1 MSAHILLVEDDTFLR
16 EGLIEL
22 LTNESYKI
30 TAAENANKAK
40 TYLNMTDFDLVV
52 LDVRLPDGSG
62 LDICREIRTDGKT
75 MPVLFLTVC
84 DDENEI
90 VTGLDSGADDYVTKP
105 FGIKVLLSRIRA
117 LLCRN
122 PSSIYESDGLYV
134 DMNKMIVK
142 KNGETVFLTPTEFQI
157 ISTLIR
163 NAGIVVTRGSLLSAI
178 WDCDGNFI
186 DDNTLSVHISR
197 LREKIGTS
205 KLSTIRGVGYRW
217 EDKQ

>member
-1 MSAHILLVEDDTFLR
+1 MSANILLVEDDTFLR
-16 EGLIEL
+16 EGLVEL

-40 TYLNMTDFDLVV
+40 TYLNMTDFDLVI

-62 LDICREIRTDGKT
+62 LDICREIRADGKIV
-75 MPVLFLTVC
+75 PVLFLTAC

-90 VTGLDSGADDYVTKP
+90 VAGLDSGADDYVTKP

-117 LLCRN
+117 LLRRN
-122 PSSIYESDGLYV
+122 PSSIYEADGLYV

-157 ISTLIR
+157 LSTLIR
-163 NAGIVVTRGSLLSAI
+163 NAGIVVTRGNLLSAI

-197 LREKIGTS
+197 LREKISTS

>member
-16 EGLIEL
+16 EGLVEL

-62 LDICREIRTDGKT
+62 LDICRKIRADGKT
-75 MPVLFLTVC
+75 MPVLFLTAC

-117 LLCRN
+117 LLRRN
-122 PSSIYESDGLYV
+122 PSSIYEADGLYV
-134 DMNKMIVK
+134 DLNKMIVR

-157 ISTLIR
+157 LSTLIR
-163 NAGIVVTRGSLLSAI
+163 NASIVVTRGSLLSAI

-197 LREKIGTS
+197 LREKISTS

>member
-1 MSAHILLVEDDTFLR
+1 MSANILLVEDDTFLR
-16 EGLIEL
+16 DGLIEL

-30 TAAENANKAK
+30 TAAENAIKAR

-75 MPVLFLTVC
+75 VPVLFLTAC

-117 LLCRN
+117 LLRRN
-122 PSSIYESDGLYV
+122 PSSIYEADGLYV
-134 DMNKMIVK
+134 DINKMIVK

-157 ISTLIR
+157 LSTLIR
-163 NAGIVVTRGSLLSAI
+163 NAGIVVTRGSLLSSI

-197 LREKIGTS
+197 LREKISTS

>member
-16 EGLIEL
+16 EGLVEL

-62 LDICREIRTDGKT
+62 LDICREIRADGKT
-75 MPVLFLTVC
+75 MPVLFLTAC

-90 VTGLDSGADDYVTKP
+90 VAGLDSGADDYVTKP

-117 LLCRN
+117 LLRRN

-134 DMNKMIVK
+134 DLNKMIVR

-157 ISTLIR
+157 LSTLIR

-197 LREKIGTS
+197 LREKISTS

>member
-16 EGLIEL
+16 EGLVEL

-62 LDICREIRTDGKT
+62 LDICRKIRADGKT
-75 MPVLFLTVC
+75 MPVLFLTAC

-90 VTGLDSGADDYVTKP
+90 VAGLDSGADDYVTKP

-117 LLCRN
+117 LLRRN

-134 DMNKMIVK
+134 DLNKMIVR

-157 ISTLIR
+157 LSTLIR
-163 NAGIVVTRGSLLSAI
+163 NAGIVVTRGSLLSSI

-197 LREKIGTS
+197 LREKISTS

>member
-1 MSAHILLVEDDTFLR
+1 MSTHILLVEDDTFLR
-16 EGLIEL
+16 EGLVEL
-22 LTNESYKI
+22 LTKESYKI

-40 TYLNMTDFDLVV
+40 TYLNMTDFDLVI

-62 LDICREIRTDGKT
+62 LDICREIRADGKT
-75 MPVLFLTVC
+75 MPVLFLTAC

-117 LLCRN
+117 LLRRN
-122 PSSIYESDGLYV
+122 PSSIYEADGLYV
-134 DMNKMIVK
+134 DINKMLVK
-142 KNGETVFLTPTEFQI
+142 KNGETVFLTLTEFQI
-157 ISTLIR
+157 LSTLIR

-197 LREKIGTS
+197 LREKISTS

>member
-1 MSAHILLVEDDTFLR
+1 MSANILLVEDDTFLR

-40 TYLNMTDFDLVV
+40 TYLNMTDFDLVI

-62 LDICREIRTDGKT
+62 LDICREIRADGKT
-75 MPVLFLTVC
+75 MPVLFLTAC

-117 LLCRN
+117 LLRRN

-134 DMNKMIVK
+134 DLNKMIVR

-157 ISTLIR
+157 LSTLIR
-163 NAGIVVTRGSLLSAI
+163 NAGIVITRGSLLSSI

-197 LREKIGTS
+197 LREKISTS

>member
-1 MSAHILLVEDDTFLR
+1 MSANILLVEDDTFLR

-62 LDICREIRTDGKT
+62 LDICREIRADGKT
-75 MPVLFLTVC
+75 MPVLFLTAC

-90 VTGLDSGADDYVTKP
+90 VAGLDSGADDYVTKP

-117 LLCRN
+117 LLRRN
-122 PSSIYESDGLYV
+122 PSSIYESDGLFV
-134 DMNKMIVK
+134 DMNKMTVK

-157 ISTLIR
+157 LSTLIR

-197 LREKIGTS
+197 LREKISTP

>member
-40 TYLNMTDFDLVV
+40 TYLNMTDFDLVI

-62 LDICREIRTDGKT
+62 LDICREIRADGKT
-75 MPVLFLTVC
+75 MPVLFLTAC

-117 LLCRN
+117 LLRRN

-134 DMNKMIVK
+134 DLNKMIVR

-157 ISTLIR
+157 LSTLIR

>member
-1 MSAHILLVEDDTFLR
+1 MSANILLVEDDTFLR
-16 EGLIEL
+16 DGLIEL

-30 TAAENANKAK
+30 TATENANKAK
-40 TYLNMTDFDLVV
+40 TYLNMTDFDLVI

-62 LDICREIRTDGKT
+62 LDICREIRADGKT
-75 MPVLFLTVC
+75 MPVLFLTAC

-117 LLCRN
+117 LLRRN

-134 DMNKMIVK
+134 DLNKMIVR

-157 ISTLIR
+157 LSTLIR
-163 NAGIVVTRGSLLSAI
+163 NAGIVITRGSLLSSI

-197 LREKIGTS
+197 LREKISTS

>member
-1 MSAHILLVEDDTFLR
+1 MSANILLVEDDTFLR

-40 TYLNMTDFDLVV
+40 TYLNMTDFDLVI

-62 LDICREIRTDGKT
+62 LDICREIRADGKT
-75 MPVLFLTVC
+75 MPVLFLTAC

-117 LLCRN
+117 LLRRN

-134 DMNKMIVK
+134 DLNKMIVR

-157 ISTLIR
+157 LSTLIR
-163 NAGIVVTRGSLLSAI
+163 NAGIVVTRGSLLSSI

-197 LREKIGTS
+197 LREKISTS

>member
-1 MSAHILLVEDDTFLR
+1 MSANILLIEDDTFLR

-40 TYLNMTDFDLVV
+40 TYLNMTDFDLVI

-62 LDICREIRTDGKT
+62 LDICREIRADGKT
-75 MPVLFLTVC
+75 MPVLFLTAC

-117 LLCRN
+117 LLRRN

-134 DMNKMIVK
+134 DLNKMIVR

-157 ISTLIR
+157 LSTLIR
-163 NAGIVVTRGSLLSAI
+163 NAGIVVTRGSLLSSI

-197 LREKIGTS
+197 LREKISTS

>member
-1 MSAHILLVEDDTFLR
+1 MSANILLVEDDTFLR
-16 EGLIEL
+16 EGLVEL

-30 TAAENANKAK
+30 TAAENAIKAR
-40 TYLNMTDFDLVV
+40 TYLNMTDFDLVI

-62 LDICREIRTDGKT
+62 LDICREIRADGKT
-75 MPVLFLTVC
+75 MPVLFLTAC

-90 VTGLDSGADDYVTKP
+90 VAGLDSGADDYVTKP
-105 FGIKVLLSRIRA
+105 FGIKILLSRIRA
-117 LLCRN
+117 LLRRN

-134 DMNKMIVK
+134 DMNKMIVR

-157 ISTLIR
+157 LSTLIR

-197 LREKIGTS
+197 LREKISTS
-205 KLSTIRGVGYRW
+205 QLSTIRGVGYRW

>member
-1 MSAHILLVEDDTFLR
+1 MSANILLVEDDTFLR

-75 MPVLFLTVC
+75 MPVLFLTAC

-117 LLCRN
+117 LLRRN

-134 DMNKMIVK
+134 DLNKMIVR

-157 ISTLIR
+157 LSTLIR
-163 NAGIVVTRGSLLSAI
+163 NAGIVITRGSLLSSI